1 MRRRDLEHLI
11 RAAGAIAESDLIVI
25 GSQAILGQH
34 PDAPPEALRSIE
46 ADLIPLQHPER
57 WALIDGAIGEGSP
70 FHETFGYYA
79 DGVEE
84 RTAVLPAGWKE
95 RLVPVRNENTH
106 GVTGYCLEVHDL
118 LISKYVAGRPKDLEF
133 TSVVATAG
141 LADLRTLLTRLQS
154 TALDPERLATV
165 SARVRRDFA
174 HVE

>member
-1 MRRRDLEHLI
+1 MKRRDLEHLI

-34 PDAPPEALRSIE
+34 PDAPAEALRSIE
-46 ADLIPLQHPER
+46 ADLIPVQFPER

-84 RTAVLPAGWKE
+84 RTAVLPTGWRK

-118 LISKYVAGRPKDLEF
+118 LISKYVAGRPKDMEV
-133 TSVVATAG
+133 TAAVTGAG
-141 LADLRTLLTRLQS
+141 LADLETLLSRLEDTPVEPDQV
-154 TALDPERLATV
+154 ALV
-165 SARVRRDFA
+165 SARIHRDFA
-174 HVE
+174 PRD

>member
-1 MRRRDLEHLI
+1 MKRRDLEHLI

-34 PDAPPEALRSIE
+34 PDAPAEALRSIE
-46 ADLIPLQHPER
+46 ADLIPVQHPER

-84 RTAVLPAGWKE
+84 RTAVLPTGWKE

-118 LISKYVAGRPKDLEF
+118 LVSKYVAGRPKDLEF
-133 TSVVATAG
+133 TAVVTRAG
-141 LADLRTLLTRLQS
+141 LADLHTLLSRLEATPVEQDQVALI
-154 TALDPERLATV
+154 TARI
-165 SARVRRDFA
+165 RRDFSPR
-174 HVE
+174 E